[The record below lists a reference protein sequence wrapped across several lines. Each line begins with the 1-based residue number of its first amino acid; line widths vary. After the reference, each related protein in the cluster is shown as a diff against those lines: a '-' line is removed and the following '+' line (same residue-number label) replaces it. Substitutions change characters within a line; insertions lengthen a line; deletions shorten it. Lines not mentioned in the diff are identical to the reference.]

1 MDQNTQWRRRLDE
14 TLDRLSAQL
23 RTDLYDNVVV
33 PVVHDWFSS
42 WDSLAD
48 LNTRILTKLAEQSPL
63 VERKVKSAL
72 GEFESSLKADLQS
85 STNSPKG
92 NIDLAGAEE
101 QISARIADII
111 GVIVTVVGATLAG
124 GGGTAL
130 LASGP
135 VGWIIGLIGTAI
147 VYVLGRGVIKDMIET
162 QIRTMNLPPFLKRP
176 AKSKVATELS
186 LNAGRFEAEIHALLR
201 EKCEPLY
208 RAIHEI
214 NV

>member
-1 MDQNTQWRRRLDE
+1 MPHRVGPEVTQRGSFMDQNTQWRRRLDE
-14 TLDRLSAQL
+14 TLARLSAQL

-48 LNTRILTKLAEQSPL
+48 LNARIRIKLSEQSPL

-72 GEFESSLKADLQS
+72 GEFESSLKADLQ
-85 STNSPKG
+85 TAAIDSPKG

-111 GVIVTVVGATLAG
+111 GVIITVVGATLAG

-135 VGWIIGLIGTAI
+135 VGWIIGLIGAAI
-147 VYVLGRGVIKDMIET
+147 VYVLGRGVVKDLI
-162 QIRTMNLPPFLKRP
+162 
-176 AKSKVATELS
+176 
-186 LNAGRFEAEIHALLR
+186 
-201 EKCEPLY
+201 
-208 RAIHEI
+208 
-214 NV
+214 

>member
-1 MDQNTQWRRRLDE
+1 MTGSVLGI
-14 TLDRLSAQL
+14 L
-23 RTDLYDNVVV
+23 
-33 PVVHDWFSS
+33 
-42 WDSLAD
+42 LAD
-48 LNTRILTKLAEQSPL
+48 LNTRIRTKLSEQSPL

-85 STNSPKG
+85 AATNSPKG

-111 GVIVTVVGATLAG
+111 GMIITVVGATLAG

-135 VGWIIGLIGTAI
+135 VGWIIGLIGAAI
-147 VYVLGRGVIKDMIET
+147 VYVLGRGVVKDMIET
-162 QIRTMNLPPFLKRP
+162 QIRTMSLPPFLKRS

-186 LNAGRFEAEIHALLR
+186 LNAGRFEAEIHSLLR